1 MSEELETRIVG
12 QCKSSG
18 SLVEALNVLARHIE
32 IDENVSDY
40 WEVRNAHKLLEQ
52 SLQRLE
58 SIDNANPSEA
68 LECLRDIKAIGK
80 DCLDECCNIWFDK
93 VEQALL
99 KQQEPKH
106 YLKWED
112 LEFSKEYDTS
122 FKVKLGDSI
131 YTVTCSTQ
139 KFNNHIKYVAV
150 ETGLITYFIEELNKQ
165 FFNDLH
171 LERVEE

>member
-1 MSEELETRIVG
+1 MKELEEIKCIVAIHFG
-12 QCKSSG
+12 ALGFLNPSENEQILKDRDNV
-18 SLVEALNVLARHIE
+18 LNALNELKAI
-32 IDENVSDY
+32 
-40 WEVRNAHKLLEQ
+40 K
-52 SLQRLE
+52 E
-58 SIDNANPSEA
+58 SNPSEA
-68 LECLRDIKAIGK
+68 LK
-80 DCLDECCNIWFDK
+80 CLDDLFSNVAHNTYSEKYALDDYK
-93 VEQALL
+93 TVKQTLL